1 MREPLTMKRFLPASA
16 VLTALLICVNVSDA
30 FEVTLAKDT
39 PAQVFFS
46 PDGGF
51 ANIVIKNISE
61 ARSEIFIQSYYFGSF
76 PIAEALIEA
85 HKKGVRVELIVDKAD
100 RAEGVTPG
108 IRLSQEGI
116 PVFLDGRHNIANNRV
131 MIVDRRR
138 VLTGSFDF
146 NKASEQAIADNLL
159 VVESPQLAELYREN
173 WLRHRGHSET
183 Y

>member
-1 MREPLTMKRFLPASA
+1 MSRIIPVPAIMVVLLLCVSA
-16 VLTALLICVNVSDA
+16 SGA
-30 FEVTLAKDT
+30 FEITLAKDT

-51 ANIVIKNISE
+51 ANAVIKNISE
-61 ARSEIFIQSYYFGSF
+61 AKSEILVQSYYFGSF
-76 PIAEALIEA
+76 PIADALIEA
-85 HKKGVRVELIVDKAD
+85 HKRGVRVALIVDRAD

-108 IRLSQEGI
+108 IKLSQGGI
-116 PVFLDGRHNIANNRV
+116 PVFLDSRHYIANNRV
-131 MIVDRRR
+131 MVIDRRK

-146 NKASEQAIADNLL
+146 NKASEQTIADNLL
-159 VVESPQLAELYREN
+159 VVESPGLAELYREN